1 MRDKTIFRMVTAVL
15 FAVAAAV
22 PLGAAAY
29 DFLEGG
35 IYYNFNESR
44 TEVTVTYKANRTAS
58 YQGNVIIPERV
69 VYGGVS
75 YPVTAIGSGAFSYSN
90 YLTAVEIPGSVRTIG
105 DHAFASCTSL
115 QSIVIPNTVESMGRC
130 VFHTCSAMTSAVV
143 GNSVPLIDEYC
154 FQYCYSLNEVV
165 IGASVS
171 HLAIKAFFD
180 CPSLKKVT
188 CLPTTPPTMNA
199 SYSLSSEAYQNA
211 TLCVPGASLNA
222 YKADKNW
229 GCFKSFSNI
238 TQATSVTLDCMSL
251 TLKNGSQHQFVATV
265 MPVDADPAVGWT
277 TSNSEVAVVDQN
289 GLVTA
294 VGSGLATITATAL
307 DGSALSASCVVR
319 VIATGMQSDNV
330 LTLPESV
337 QVQSGKGFELP
348 VSMENDA
355 TITALQCDITL
366 PEGFEMAQVDG
377 NYLIEMAADRAGASH
392 VLTCRPLQ
400 DGGLRVLITSP
411 IAEPIAGNEGT
422 LFTLHLNVA
431 DEVIDGNYQVM
442 MDNVVLADVD
452 AQTYYAPAVVSTVTV
467 KSYIKGDANGD
478 DVVNVGD
485 YVATANYILE
495 MNPSPF
501 IFDAADVDEN
511 KTIDVGDL
519 VGIANI
525 VLGDFAMPLNE
536 VSHPANDVQLTG
548 ECAVGDNTWTVTLDL
563 SNAMALTACQMDIS
577 LPEGLTLQQATLTSR
592 AATHSLAV
600 NELENGNLRL
610 LASSTVNDELKGND
624 GAVLT
629 LVLTGSADA
638 DALIGFD
645 NILLA
650 EPDMTTHAARPFA
663 VCAEGRGVRD
673 LRGDVRIYASGSD
686 IVVETPVETTVEFIL
701 PNGISRTMKAVAGTN
716 VYPADR
722 GICIVRAAGQVA
734 KLKL

>member
-1 MRDKTIFRMVTAVL
+1 MRDKTIFSLVTAVI
-15 FAVAAAV
+15 FAVSAAV
-22 PLGAAAY
+22 PLGVAAY
-29 DFLEGG
+29 DFEVGG
-35 IYYNFNESR
+35 IYYSFNDSH
-44 TEVTVTYKANRTAS
+44 TEATVTYKAYKTAT
-58 YQGNVIIPERV
+58 YQGTVAIPEHV
-69 VYGGVS
+69 AYNGVS
-75 YPVTAIGSGAFSYSN
+75 YPVTAIGSGAFSYSS
-90 YLTAVEIPGSVRTIG
+90 YLTNVEIPNSIRTIG

-115 QSIVIPNTVESMGRC
+115 QSIAIPNSVESLGRC
-130 VFHTCSAMTSAVV
+130 AFHTCSALTSAVI
-143 GNSVPLIDEYC
+143 GNAVPLIDEYC

-165 IGASVS
+165 IGASVT
-171 HLAIKAFFD
+171 HLAIKAFYD

-188 CLPTTPPTMNA
+188 CLPTTPPSMNA
-199 SYSLSSEAYQNA
+199 SYSLSDEAYQNA
-211 TLCVPGASLNA
+211 TLCVPGASLEA
-222 YKADKNW
+222 YKADRYW
-229 GCFKSFSNI
+229 GHFKKFSNM
-238 TQATSVTLDCMSL
+238 TLATSLTLDCTYL
-251 TLKNGSQHQFVATV
+251 TLKNGTQQQLVATV
-265 MPVDADPAVGWT
+265 MPTGASPAVGWT
-277 TSNSEVAVVDQN
+277 TSDADVAVVGQN
-289 GLVTA
+289 GMVTA
-294 VGSGLATITATAL
+294 VGAGQATITATTL
-307 DGSALSASCVVR
+307 DGSDISASCVVR
-319 VIATGMQSDNV
+319 VIAMGMQTDNV

-366 PEGFEMAQVDG
+366 PEGFELAQ
-377 NYLIEMAADRAGASH
+377 ADDDYMIDLTDRMGDTH

-400 DGGLRVLITSP
+400 DGGVRVLITSP
-411 IAEPIAGNEGT
+411 IAEALAGNTGT

-431 DEVIDGNYQVM
+431 DEVIDGNYQII
-442 MDNVVLADVD
+442 MDNIVLADVD
-452 AQTYYAPAVVSTVTV
+452 AHTYYAPDVVSTVVV

-495 MNPSPF
+495 MNPDPF

-525 VLGDFAMPLNE
+525 VLGDFTMPENAMAQ
-536 VSHPANDVQLTG
+536 PANDVQLTG
-548 ECAVGDNTWTVTLDL
+548 ECAIEDNTTTVTLEL
-563 SNAMALTACQMDIS
+563 SNAMALTACQMDID
-577 LPEGLTLQQATLTSR
+577 LPEGLTLEKATLTSR

-600 NELENGNLRL
+600 NELESGSLRL
-610 LASSTVNDELKGND
+610 LASSAVNDELTGHD

-629 LVLTGSADA
+629 LVLTGKFDA

-650 EPDMTTHAARPFA
+650 ERDMTTHAARSFA
-663 VCAEGRGVRD
+663 VNADNSGVRD
-673 LRGDVRIYASGSD
+673 LSCDVRIYASNGD
-686 IVVETPVETTVEFIL
+686 IIVETPVDTTVEFIL
-701 PNGISRTMKAVAGTN
+701 PNGMTRTVEAVAGTN

>member
-1 MRDKTIFRMVTAVL
+1 MRNKTIFSIVTAVI

-22 PLGAAAY
+22 PLGVAAY

-44 TEVTVTYKANRTAS
+44 TEVTVTYKANKTAS
-58 YQGNVIIPERV
+58 YEGTVAIPERV
-69 VYGGVS
+69 IHNGVS
-75 YPVTAIGSGAFSYSN
+75 YPVTAIGSGAFSYST
-90 YLTAVEIPGSVRTIG
+90 YLTNVEIPNSVRTIG

-115 QSIVIPNTVESMGRC
+115 QSIVIPNSVESLGRC
-130 VFHTCSAMTSAVV
+130 VFHTCSALTSAVV

-165 IGASVS
+165 IGASVT
-171 HLAIKAFFD
+171 HLAVKAFFD

-188 CLPTTPPTMNA
+188 CLPTTPPSMNA
-199 SYSLSSEAYQNA
+199 SYSLSDETYQGG
-211 TLCVPGASLNA
+211 TLYVPGAAMDA

-229 GCFKSFSNI
+229 GRFKKFVNM
-238 TQATSVTLDCMSL
+238 TQATSVTLDCTSL
-251 TLKNGSQHQFVATV
+251 TLKNGTQHQFVATV
-265 MPVDADPAVGWT
+265 MPAEANPNVRWT
-277 TSNSEVAVVDQN
+277 TSDSEVAVIDQN
-289 GLVTA
+289 GMVTA
-294 VGSGLATITATAL
+294 VGAGQATITATSV
-307 DGSALSASCVVR
+307 DGSAVSASCVVR
-319 VIATGMQSDNV
+319 VIAMGMQTDNV

-337 QVQSGKGFELP
+337 QVQCGKGFELP
-348 VSMENDA
+348 VAMENDA

-366 PEGFEMAQVDG
+366 PEGFELAQADG
-377 NYLIEMAADRAGASH
+377 NYVIDMDDRVGASH

-400 DGGLRVLITSP
+400 DGGVRVLITSP

-431 DEVIDGNYQVM
+431 DEVIDGNYQVIV
-442 MDNVVLADVD
+442 DNVVLADVD
-452 AQTYYAPAVVSTVTV
+452 AHTYYAPDIVSTVIV

-495 MNPSPF
+495 MNPDPF

-525 VLGDFAMPLNE
+525 VLGDFTMPENAM
-536 VSHPANDVQLTG
+536 SHPANDVQITG
-548 ECAVGDNTWTVTLDL
+548 ECAIDDNTMTVTLDL
-563 SNAMALTACQMDIS
+563 SNAMAITACQMDMN
-577 LPEGLTLQQATLTSR
+577 LPEGLTLEQATLSSR

-610 LASSTVNDELKGND
+610 LATSTVNDELLGHE

-629 LVLTGSADA
+629 LVLKGEADN

-650 EPDMTTHAARPFA
+650 ERDMTTHAARSFA
-663 VCAEGRGVRD
+663 VNAENSGVRD
-673 LRGDVRIYASGSD
+673 LSGDLRIYTSNGD
-686 IVVETPVETTVEFIL
+686 IVVETPVDTDVEFIL
-701 PNGISRTMKAVAGTN
+701 PNGMTRTVKATAGTN
-716 VYPADR
+716 VYPADP
-722 GICIVRAAGQVA
+722 GICIVRAAGKVA

>member
-1 MRDKTIFRMVTAVL
+1 MRNKTIFSIVTAAL
-15 FAVAAAV
+15 AAVAAAV

-44 TEVTVTYKANRTAS
+44 TEVTVTYKANKTAS
-58 YQGNVIIPERV
+58 YSGDVVIPERV
-69 VYGGVS
+69 VYSGVA

-90 YLTAVEIPGSVRTIG
+90 YLTNVEIPNSVRTIG

-115 QSIVIPNTVESMGRC
+115 QSIVIPNSVESLGRC
-130 VFHTCSAMTSAVV
+130 AFHTCSALTNAVV

-165 IGASVS
+165 IGASVT

-199 SYSLSSEAYQNA
+199 SYSLSDETYQGG
-211 TLCVPGASLNA
+211 TLYVPGASLEA
-222 YKADKNW
+222 YKADRNW
-229 GCFKSFSNI
+229 GRLKRFVNI
-238 TQATSVTLDCMSL
+238 TQATSVTLDHTSI
-251 TLKNGSQHQFVATV
+251 TLKNGTQQQLVATV
-265 MPVDADPAVGWT
+265 MPTGASPAVRWS
-277 TSNSEVAVVDQN
+277 TSDEAVAVVDQN

-294 VGSGLATITATAL
+294 VGAGQATITATTL
-307 DGSALSASCVVR
+307 DGSSLSAACQVR
-319 VIATGMQSDNV
+319 VISMGMQTDNV

-366 PEGFEMAQVDG
+366 PEGFELAQEDG
-377 NYLIEMAADRAGASH
+377 NYVIDLTDRMGDSH
-392 VLTCRPLQ
+392 VLTCRPVQ
-400 DGGLRVLITSP
+400 DGSMRVLITSP
-411 IAEPIAGNEGT
+411 IAEALAGNSGT

-431 DEVIDGNYQVM
+431 NEVIDGSYQVM

-452 AQTYYAPAVVSTVTV
+452 AHTYYAPEAFATVVV

-495 MNPSPF
+495 MNPDPF

-525 VLGDFAMPLNE
+525 VLGDFTMPENAM
-536 VSHPANDVQLTG
+536 SHPATDVQLTG
-548 ECAVGDNTWTVTLDL
+548 ECAIDDNTTTVTLDL
-563 SNAMALTACQMDIS
+563 SNAMALTACQMDVN
-577 LPEGLTLQQATLTSR
+577 LPEGLTLQQAHLSSR

-600 NELENGNLRL
+600 NELENGSLRL
-610 LASSTVNDELKGND
+610 LASSTVNDELTGHD

-629 LVLTGSADA
+629 LVLTGKADA

-650 EPDMTTHAARPFA
+650 ERDMTTHAARPFGVNA
-663 VCAEGRGVRD
+663 DNSGVRD
-673 LRGDVRIYASGSD
+673 LRSNVRIYALNGD
-686 IVVETPVETTVEFIL
+686 IIVETPVDTDVEFIL
-701 PNGISRTMKAVAGTN
+701 PNGMTHTAKATAGTN